1 MEWRRGFLA
10 LTGPPSLGQE
20 LEVGEAQSLQ
30 VAESFCLPGVS
41 PCFLPPIFLSPSHI
55 HSLPSPLQRGRE
67 AGPIPILEE
76 KEGLPPPPRHWVV
89 EDKGTVGDAGST
101 LFFREQEARESPVTR
116 VGVGTASLQPSQE
129 EGLGHRAWHRVGTWK
144 VVNKWP

>member
-20 LEVGEAQSLQ
+20 LEVGKAQSPQ

-41 PCFLPPIFLSPSHI
+41 PFFLPPIFLSPSRI
-55 HSLPSPLQRGRE
+55 HSLPSPLRRGRE

-76 KEGLPPPPRHWVV
+76 KEGLCALPPPTRWWRT
-89 EDKGTVGDAGST
+89 KGLWRMLGALCSSGSKKP
-101 LFFREQEARESPVTR
+101 EK
-116 VGVGTASLQPSQE
+116 
-129 EGLGHRAWHRVGTWK
+129 AW
-144 VVNKWP
+144 

>member
-76 KEGLPPPPRHWVV
+76 KEGLPPPPPALGGGGQRDCGGCWEHSVLPGARSQRKPGNKGWCRHRQPAALT
-89 EDKGTVGDAGST
+89 GRGPGPQSLAQSGH
-101 LFFREQEARESPVTR
+101 LES
-116 VGVGTASLQPSQE
+116 S
-129 EGLGHRAWHRVGTWK
+129 
-144 VVNKWP
+144 

>member
-76 KEGLPPPPRHWVV
+76 KEGLPPPPGTGWWRT
-89 EDKGTVGDAGST
+89 KGLWGMLGALCSSGSKKP
-101 LFFREQEARESPVTR
+101 EKAR
-116 VGVGTASLQPSQE
+116 
-129 EGLGHRAWHRVGTWK
+129 
-144 VVNKWP
+144 

>member
-20 LEVGEAQSLQ
+20 LEVGKAQSPQ

-41 PCFLPPIFLSPSHI
+41 PCFLPPIFLSPSCI
-55 HSLPSPLQRGRE
+55 HSLPSPLRRGRE

-76 KEGLPPPPRHWVV
+76 KEGLCAPPHSVV
-89 EDKGTVGDAGST
+89 EDKGTMEDAGST
-101 LFFREQEARESPVTR
+101 LFFWEQEARESLVT
-116 VGVGTASLQPSQE
+116 
-129 EGLGHRAWHRVGTWK
+129 GLV
-144 VVNKWP
+144 